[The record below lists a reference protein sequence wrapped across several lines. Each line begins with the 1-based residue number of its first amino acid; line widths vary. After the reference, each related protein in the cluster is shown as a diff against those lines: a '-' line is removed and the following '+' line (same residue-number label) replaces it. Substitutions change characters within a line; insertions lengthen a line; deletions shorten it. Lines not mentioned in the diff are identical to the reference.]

1 MNSCRILPCVDIF
14 PAGCSSQFQSFP
26 NRIGRG
32 HEDLNEGQYVVPWL
46 NFSCSGTIT
55 AWEFSASVQDDR
67 MPDKQVILQLW
78 HPLPNNI
85 NPTSPSQFTFVDEV
99 VLSTS
104 VEGMFNRERPFSF
117 DLSQPL
123 PFHSGDVLGFSV
135 LNTVTGVRFAAV
147 RASGMAEGGIYSR
160 QTGGAVRG
168 DEEEDEDEDR
178 RENTIEVTLFD
189 VNSGVETL
197 LSYSPAMTVRFST
210 GTYIL
215 YNSSQ
220 GIS

>member
-1 MNSCRILPCVDIF
+1 
-14 PAGCSSQFQSFP
+14 
-26 NRIGRG
+26 
-32 HEDLNEGQYVVPWL
+32 
-46 NFSCSGTIT
+46 
-55 AWEFSASVQDDR
+55 

-85 NPTSPSQFTFVDEV
+85 NPTSPSQFTFVTEV

-104 VEGMFNRERPFSF
+104 VEGTFNRERPFSF

-147 RASGMAEGGIYSR
+147 TASGMAEGGVYSR
-160 QTGGAVRG
+160 RTGGAIRG
-168 DEEEDEDEDR
+168 DDDDDEVGSGDR
-178 RENTIEVTLFD
+178 RENNVEATLFD
-189 VNSGVETL
+189 VNSDVDTL
-197 LSYSPAMTVRFST
+197 LSYSPAMTVRFTT

>member
-1 MNSCRILPCVDIF
+1 
-14 PAGCSSQFQSFP
+14 
-26 NRIGRG
+26 
-32 HEDLNEGQYVVPWL
+32 
-46 NFSCSGTIT
+46 
-55 AWEFSASVQDDR
+55 

-85 NPTSPSQFTFVDEV
+85 NPTSPSQFTFVTEV

-104 VEGMFNRERPFSF
+104 IERRFNGERPFSF

-135 LNTVTGVRFAAV
+135 LNPVTGVRLAAV

-168 DEEEDEDEDR
+168 DEEDDEVEDR
-178 RENTIEVTLFD
+178 RENNVEVTLFD
-189 VNSGVETL
+189 INSGVVTL

-210 GTYIL
+210 GMYIL
-215 YNSSQ
+215 
-220 GIS
+220 